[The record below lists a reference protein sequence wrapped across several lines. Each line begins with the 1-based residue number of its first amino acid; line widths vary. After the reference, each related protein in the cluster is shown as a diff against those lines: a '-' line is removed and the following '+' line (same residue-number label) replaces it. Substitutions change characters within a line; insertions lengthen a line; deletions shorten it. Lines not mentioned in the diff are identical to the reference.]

1 MIDIFSNCI
10 DFCCQLQQLLHNL
23 NIELCFFALCCLIV
37 RYFFLCFFVLCLL
50 CLSAHPERADLL
62 VDMLGVLASYSI
74 TVKELK
80 LFFSK
85 LQGEKG
91 HWVSHNH
98 GAVHLSRSSG
108 KGNALATLRV
118 ALPCGAA
125 ITSRRQEKWCEARL
139 RLRCGFRSRGR
150 RALLIPGTARAAPLQ
165 EMMCDAVYHIW
176 AAAAAAATQ
185 RKKDEG
191 RQAGGDTY

>member
-1 MIDIFSNCI
+1 MLYFLIIYIFVANFSSSATTFFLFCFLLSNCAI
-10 DFCCQLQQLLHNL
+10 
-23 NIELCFFALCCLIV
+23 
-37 RYFFLCFFVLCLL
+37 FFLFCV
-50 CLSAHPERADLL
+50 SANTERADLL

-98 GAVHLSRSSG
+98 GGVHLSRSSG

-125 ITSRRQEKWCEARL
+125 ITSHRQEKWCEARV
-139 RLRCGFRSRGR
+139 RLRSGFRSRGR
-150 RALLIPGTARAAPLQ
+150 RALLILGTARAAP
-165 EMMCDAVYHIW
+165 
-176 AAAAAAATQ
+176 
-185 RKKDEG
+185 
-191 RQAGGDTY
+191 